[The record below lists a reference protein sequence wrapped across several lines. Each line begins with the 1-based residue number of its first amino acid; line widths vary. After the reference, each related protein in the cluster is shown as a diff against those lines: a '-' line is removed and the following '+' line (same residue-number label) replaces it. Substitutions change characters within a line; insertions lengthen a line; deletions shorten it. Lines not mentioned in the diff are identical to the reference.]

1 MKLLIH
7 KAIDEI
13 NQVIKD
19 EMKNLDDVET
29 KMLIK
34 KDGW

>member
-1 MKLLIH
+1 MKLLIY

-34 KDGW
+34 KDGL

>member
-1 MKLLIH
+1 MKLLIY

>member
-19 EMKNLDDVET
+19 EMKNLDNVET

>member
-19 EMKNLDDVET
+19 EMKNLDNAET

>member
-1 MKLLIH
+1 MKLLIY

-19 EMKNLDDVET
+19 EMKNLDNVET